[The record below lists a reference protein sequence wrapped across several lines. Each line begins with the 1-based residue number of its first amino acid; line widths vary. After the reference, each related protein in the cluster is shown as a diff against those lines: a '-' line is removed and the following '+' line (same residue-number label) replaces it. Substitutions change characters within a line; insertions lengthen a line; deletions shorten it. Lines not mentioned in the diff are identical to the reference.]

1 MYTLHCLSFSMF
13 LLPGLTAMGLLSG
26 SFNYILEMGCGVYVA
41 QYYNVCII
49 KKLFNTYVFLAKH
62 IEFEP

>member
-1 MYTLHCLSFSMF
+1 MF

-26 SFNYILEMGCGVYVA
+26 SFNYMLGMGCGVSVA
-41 QYYNVCII
+41 QYYNVCIV